1 MIGGGATMN
10 YFQFYYD
17 NREKS
22 IRIGIAETSIVTNS
36 IVLRHYASGVRG
48 MKWQEFAGQW
58 FYAKDPWDSTSYWTV
73 EQMINWTD
81 HSDPTIAPQID
92 AFIASMRILEQ
103 WLTPGTPSYH
113 LPRTNIYE
121 MELEDDFCNHEIPE
135 AERDCRSGEIV
146 TYGDAGQIKLTLF
159 TKPDYYEGTPYTAV
173 YNSGFNTPIF
183 DNSASSLIDPW
194 TGNPGAWNSSDPPLI
209 GLWSMKV
216 DMVQESDHDY
226 GQSVDCVIIGVR
238 NPPRSES
245 ETNNVRFAIVSA
257 NVFEGAAIPPDVDT
271 GDNKD
276 KVTPYGWTSGW
287 DFTSP
292 DQVPHAPT
300 GHSFTNRWEHGLR
313 LYYINDKQMSALLS
327 ALWSNEI
334 IEAVKDSVLG
344 NGGYQRG
351 IISIHKVPVT
361 VSTGSTSPLSILGK
375 PFSDNIQ
382 LATLTQTSNDIVQ
395 WTTDEMP
402 IPEQFTSF
410 ADFNNA
416 TMYVNMP
423 FIGKVPIDI
432 KSCRMGSM
440 YVNYFIDV
448 LTGNCIGQIY
458 AKAVPKGSAWVR
470 IYQGSGNC
478 ALYIPWIGNT
488 EGMFKQLGAV
498 AGIAGGLSASIA
510 TGSPIPLIMSGAT
523 SVLNGGGTLINGSGA
538 STADVH
544 YVASEA
550 SNMMDLCVDAT
561 ISGDI
566 PCLSDNQQSVQG
578 FAASTSAKVKD
589 FNNTGIVAGLCI
601 TTVNNATA
609 AENDE
614 IKRLIEGGIIV

>member
-1 MIGGGATMN
+1 MN
-10 YFQFYYD
+10 YLQFYYD
-17 NREKS
+17 EGEAF
-22 IRIGIAETSIVTNS
+22 IRIGVAETDIVTTS
-36 IVLRHYASGVRG
+36 IVLRNFASGVRG
-48 MKWQEFAGQW
+48 MKWQEIDGQW
-58 FYAKDPWDSTSYWTV
+58 YYAKDPWDSTSYWTV
-73 EQMINWTD
+73 TQMINWLD
-81 HSDPTIAPQID
+81 HSDPTLAPQID
-92 AFIASMRILEQ
+92 AFIASMRVLEQ
-103 WLTPGTPSYH
+103 WLTPGTASYH
-113 LPRTNIYE
+113 LPRKNIYE
-121 MELEDDFCNHEIPE
+121 MSIDDNFCNSAIPV
-135 AERDCRSGEIV
+135 ADRNFSSGEVV
-146 TYGDAGQIKLTLF
+146 TYGEAGKIKLTAF
-159 TKPDYYEGTPYTAV
+159 TKPDVYEGVPYTAV
-173 YNSGFNTPIF
+173 YNSGLNTPIF
-183 DNSASSLIDPW
+183 NDSPSPLIDPW
-194 TGNPGAWNSSDPPLI
+194 TGNPGAWNSNDPPLI
-209 GLWSMKV
+209 GLWKMKV
-216 DMVQESDHDY
+216 DMVQETDHDY
-226 GQSVDCVIIGVR
+226 GQAVDCIIIGVR

-245 ETNNVRFAIVSA
+245 DTNNVRFAIVSA
-257 NVFEGAAIPPDVDT
+257 NVFEGAETPPEVDT
-271 GDNKD
+271 GDDKD

-313 LYYINDKQMSALLS
+313 LYYINDKQMSALLT

-351 IISIHKVPVT
+351 IISIHKVPVAVT
-361 VSTGSTSPLSILGK
+361 TGSSSPLSILGK
-375 PFSDNIQ
+375 AFSDNLQ
-382 LATLTQTSNDIVQ
+382 LASLTQTANDIVQ

-416 TMYVNMP
+416 VMYVSLP
-423 FIGKVPIDI
+423 FIGKVPVDI
-432 KSCRMGSM
+432 KSCRMGKM

-448 LTGNCIGQIY
+448 LTGNCIAQIY

-498 AGIAGGLSASIA
+498 AGVAGGLSASIA

-523 SVLNGGGTLINGSGA
+523 SILNGGGTLINGSGA

-544 YVASEA
+544 YVASE
-550 SNMMDLCVDAT
+550 SSSMMDLRVEAT

-566 PCLSDNQQSVQG
+566 PCLSANQQDVQG
-578 FAASTSAKVKD
+578 FAASTSAQVKD
-589 FNNTGIVAGLCI
+589 FTGSGIVAGLCI
-601 TTVNNATA
+601 PNVSTATA
-609 AENDE
+609 AENVE